1 LNSSS
6 SSIGN
11 TNSSS
16 NNDNNNNA
24 TLPFHTSYEML
35 ISDSHSLTQSYQKE
49 IGKWQS
55 KQHDNKTMISVTDNY
70 LPEFA
75 ESLQPTTAK
84 YLQAKDLYIK
94 SI

>member
-1 LNSSS
+1 MFGFYTHFVIVNQSQAIIKETLNSSS

-16 NNDNNNNA
+16 SNDNNNNA

-49 IGKWQS
+49 IGSPLAGSFHQS
-55 KQHDNKTMISVTDNY
+55 
-70 LPEFA
+70 
-75 ESLQPTTAK
+75 
-84 YLQAKDLYIK
+84 
-94 SI
+94 